1 MTIAIRYIEPGQ
13 DTEELQKVAREVV
26 KILTATEEILY
37 IALQNITAMSIRKD
51 AVVVTSNRII
61 GFSPGVLGRVSFADF
76 QWQDVLDVSM
86 KQGMLST
93 EILVKTAAGPQKV
106 GSIDKEQAKRLYG
119 IAQQLEQEWREKR
132 RIREMEQ
139 DRARAGGVYMGLPGM
154 PVASAQAE
162 KPDPLVK
169 LAKAKA
175 MLDQGLI
182 SDIEFEALKAKVLA
196 EF

>member
-1 MTIAIRYIEPGQ
+1 MTIPIRHTEPGQ
-13 DTEELQKVAREVV
+13 DSAELQRVAQEVA

-37 IALQNITAMSIRKD
+37 IALQNATAMSIKKD
-51 AVVVTSNRII
+51 AVVVTTNRII
-61 GFSPGVLGRVSFADF
+61 GFSPGILGRVSFNDF

-86 KQGMLST
+86 KQGILST
-93 EILVKTAAGPQKV
+93 EILVKTAAGPVKV

-139 DRARAGGVYMGLPGM
+139 DRAKAGGVYMGMPGY
-154 PVASAQAE
+154 PAPAAPAE
-162 KPDPLVK
+162 KPDPVAK

-175 MLDQGLI
+175 MLEQGLI
-182 SDIEFEALKAKVLA
+182 SDVEYEALKAKVLA
-196 EF
+196 DF

>member
-1 MTIAIRYIEPGQ
+1 
-13 DTEELQKVAREVV
+13 
-26 KILTATEEILY
+26 
-37 IALQNITAMSIRKD
+37 MSIKRD

-61 GFSPGVLGRVSFADF
+61 GFSPGVLGRVSFNDF
-76 QWQDVLDVSM
+76 LWQDVLDVSM

-93 EILVKTAAGPQKV
+93 EILVKTAAGPVKV

-139 DRARAGGVYMGLPGM
+139 DRAKAGGVYMGMPGFSG
-154 PVASAQAE
+154 PAAATAE
-162 KPDPLVK
+162 KPDPVAR

-175 MLDQGLI
+175 MLEQGLI